1 MAGKAV
7 RQGRWTPRPEFS
19 KLRLAEDERWPGGFR
34 KRPRCADHDGE
45 ALTGLRGRKMSG
57 SEFERENIMTD
68 VLSAAP
74 ASKPADQLEDS
85 QLLEDSRREHDWRPP

>member
-34 KRPRCADHDGE
+34 RRPRCADQDGE
-45 ALTGLRGRKMSG
+45 ALALLRGNKMSG
-57 SEFERENIMTD
+57 AEFERENIMRD
-68 VLSAAP
+68 ALSAAP
-74 ASKPADQLEDS
+74 AFRPAGVG
-85 QLLEDSRREHDWRPP
+85 REPASRPPPPGPHRPPP